1 MANKDLV
8 VKMTINSNDFD
19 SGLKNAKASMNKFN
33 ADAKGMGASFKN
45 VIGGMTKA
53 FSALG
58 VAMAAKNI
66 FQNFM
71 KSTESMKDS
80 WQNEIGAMQDS
91 WKAFLLQVNNGNF
104 QGFKDIIS
112 YARQARAALD
122 SLGDL
127 SALFT
132 LDYGEGSAQATELL
146 STIQRKRRSGEDY
159 SGDVAAYNK
168 IVSDLRADAEMAN
181 TTAYQALT
189 GLFGKHGIALGD
201 YGISPRE
208 AARLARM
215 VAGGQNADA
224 IALQKAYNTKPDI
237 SELNDFD
244 IETSG
249 QSPVNRLREE
259 WGRERFNRAQLM
271 MTLGNITE
279 EEKAGI
285 EKILNDISARDR
297 TINQMEKALN
307 RYLTEE
313 TGGGGSSIPTSS
325 PNTRTPVDLIPSLSP
340 LPPIQTMD
348 EGLSIIEKINAS
360 MKRQA
365 EIDQENA
372 ILMQV
377 GNMLYQQRIDELN
390 AYGNAIGYL
399 GQAFSSL
406 QTIAADDSAW
416 SKFAGTMGG
425 VIGQI
430 VSLISTYTAL
440 VGIEAVAESI
450 KAGNGIPFPYNL
462 VLIAAAGAA
471 LAGII
476 ATISAQTKSQFA
488 GSYEQGGIVPGSS
501 YTGDRLWVR
510 VNSGEMILN
519 RNQQAQLFGGGNASN
534 VHFIIEGS
542 QLKGVLDNYDKT
554 SSL

>member
-1 MANKDLV
+1 MSKMDFVA
-8 VKMTINSNDFD
+8 KMTVDSKDFEA
-19 SGLKNAKASMNKFN
+19 GLQNAKRNLSSFSLNAENASKSFN
-33 ADAKGMGASFKN
+33 AVMGSMVKK
-45 VIGGMTKA
+45 IGLVGI
-53 FSALG
+53 AL
-58 VAMAAKNI
+58 AAKDG
-66 FQNFM
+66 FSQFM

-91 WKAFLLQVNNGNF
+91 WKAFLFQVNNGNF
-104 QGFKDIIS
+104 QGFKDIIN

-132 LDYGEGSAQATELL
+132 LDYGERSAQATELL
-146 STIQRKRRSGEDY
+146 STIQKKRRSGADY

-168 IVSDLRADAEMAN
+168 IVADLRADANMAN
-181 TTAYQALT
+181 TTANQALT
-189 GLFGKHGIALGD
+189 ALFGKHGIALGD

-215 VAGGQNADA
+215 VAGGQNSDA

-285 EKILNDISARDR
+285 EQILNDISARDR

-313 TGGGGSSIPTSS
+313 KSGGGGGSSSSS
-325 PNTRTPVDLIPSLSP
+325 PGTRTPVDLIPG
-340 LPPIQTMD
+340 LPPLQTMD
-348 EGLSIIEKINAS
+348 EGLAIIEKINAR
-360 MKRQA
+360 MEMQA
-365 EIDQENA
+365 ELEENNE
-372 ILMQV
+372 IIMTV
-377 GNMLYQQRIDELN
+377 GNMLYQERIDELN
-390 AYGNAIGYL
+390 NYATAIGQCSNMFAEL
-399 GQAFSSL
+399 TNL
-406 QTIAADDSAW
+406 AADGSPWQRFGA
-416 SKFAGTMGG
+416 AIGG
-425 VIGQI
+425 VLGEISKLMSTYA
-430 VSLISTYTAL
+430 SLIA
-440 VGIEAVAESI
+440 IESVAESI

-462 VLIAAAGAA
+462 IAIAAAGTA
-471 LAGII
+471 LLGII
-476 ATISAQTKSQFA
+476 SSLKGSFQDA
-488 GSYEQGGIVPGSS
+488 GSFATGGIVGGNS
-501 YTGDRLWVR
+501 YTGDRLIAH

-519 RNQQAQLFGGGNASN
+519 RSQQMALFGRPSDD

-542 QLKGVLDNYDKT
+542 QLRGVLDNYDKT
-554 SSL
+554 SNL

>member
-1 MANKDLV
+1 
-8 VKMTINSNDFD
+8 
-19 SGLKNAKASMNKFN
+19 
-33 ADAKGMGASFKN
+33 
-45 VIGGMTKA
+45 
-53 FSALG
+53 
-58 VAMAAKNI
+58 MAAKNV
-66 FQNFM
+66 FQDFI

-91 WKAFLLQVNNGNF
+91 WKAFLFQVNNGNF

-132 LDYGEGSAQATELL
+132 LDYGESSAQATELL
-146 STIQRKRRSGEDY
+146 SSIQRKKRGGLDY

-168 IVSDLRADAEMAN
+168 IVADLRADATMAN
-181 TTAYQALT
+181 NTANQALV

-208 AARLARM
+208 AARLARL
-215 VAGGQNADA
+215 VAGGQDADA
-224 IALQKAYNTKPDI
+224 IALQRAYNTKPDI

-285 EKILNDISARDR
+285 EKILTDISARDR

-313 TGGGGSSIPTSS
+313 KGGGGGGKTTSS
-325 PNTRTPVDLIPSLSP
+325 PSTRQPVDLIPG
-340 LPPIQTMD
+340 LPPLKTMD
-348 EGLSIIEKINAS
+348 EGAALIAKINE
-360 MKRQA
+360 RLQQQA
-365 EIDQENA
+365 ENEETNSVIMMATNK
-372 ILMQV
+372 
-377 GNMLYQQRIDELN
+377 LYQQRIDELN
-390 AYGNAIGYL
+390 SYASAMGQFSNMFSAFTDLAADGSPWQRFGAAIGGVL
-399 GQAFSSL
+399 GE
-406 QTIAADDSAW
+406 I
-416 SKFAGTMGG
+416 SKLMSTYA
-425 VIGQI
+425 
-430 VSLISTYTAL
+430 SLIA
-440 VGIEAVAESI
+440 IESVAESI

-462 VLIAAAGAA
+462 IAIAAAGTA
-471 LAGII
+471 LLGII
-476 ATISAQTKSQFA
+476 SSFKNSFKDA
-488 GSYEQGGIVPGSS
+488 GSFASGGIVGGNS
-501 YTGDRLWVR
+501 YTGDRLIAH
-510 VNSGEMILN
+510 VNSGELIIPYN
-519 RNQQAQLFGGGNASN
+519 DWHNANAAGN
-534 VHFIIEGS
+534 VHFVIEGS

-554 SSL
+554 VSL